1 MAPNGLARE
10 AHMPLPQGHAPRL
23 PELRHPPTLPSPSQD
38 LRTLMRTLAQEY
50 REFVGKGDE
59 EEEAWSFLAA
69 KLGGDRAVAREVGEA
84 LHRAGL
90 GGKGYS
96 PEEHRNQLFPRFL
109 EALRLFL

>member
-10 AHMPLPQGHAPRL
+10 VHMPFPQGHAQRL
-23 PELRHPPTLPSPSQD
+23 PGARRSPTHPSPSPD

-59 EEEAWSFLAA
+59 EEAWTLLAA
-69 KLGGDRAVAREVGEA
+69 KLGGDRAVAREVWEA

-96 PEEHRNQLFPRFL
+96 PEEHRNQLFLRFL
-109 EALRLFL
+109 EALRLFP